1 LIRLGTVTVFDPKT
15 AEALQTKQVKHFIS
29 LITLIAALGGFL
41 FGFDM
46 AVVSGIIEPVRAQYG
61 LSAVEEGLFVSFALL
76 GCIAGV
82 AFSGYLADKIGR
94 KKVLFVAASLFLIS
108 AVGFS
113 LSGTYAIL
121 IVFRILAGVGVG
133 VASNV
138 SPLYISEIAPAEKRG
153 GLVTFYQL
161 AITIGVL
168 AAYMSNMLLQR
179 YAVAHQGD
187 GEGLFH
193 WLFVEQVW
201 RGMFFVSVIPA
212 LLFCI
217 LLTIVPESPRWL
229 AANGRSGEALDILQK
244 MSGEQEGR
252 SELKA
257 IELVAS
263 QKSGGLKDLTYFP
276 FRGLLVMTMVLT
288 ALSQFS
294 GINGVI
300 FYGPTILKS
309 AGIVTG
315 DALLYQVILG
325 IASMLF
331 TLIAIWKV
339 DTWGR
344 RSLYLAGSFGA
355 AVALALTGL
364 CFMYGV
370 NGWGMLLCIILF
382 LLFFAFSLG
391 PLKFV
396 IATEVFP
403 MQIRGRALSI
413 CIMTMWVS
421 DWIVNLLFPMMRD
434 DLGIA
439 NTFFVFSFF
448 CICSYLYARKNLFET
463 KGKRLEEIEQLLTG
477 KVHHD
482 VEN

>member
-1 LIRLGTVTVFDPKT
+1 L
-15 AEALQTKQVKHFIS
+15 ETKQVKHFIS

-61 LSAVEEGLFVSFALL
+61 LSAAEEGLFVSFALV

-82 AFSGYLADKIGR
+82 AFSGYLSDKIGR
-94 KKVLFVAASLFLIS
+94 KKVLFVAAVLFLIS

-113 LSGTYAIL
+113 MSSTYTVL

-138 SPLYISEIAPAEKRG
+138 SPLYISEIAPASKRG

-168 AAYMSNMLLQR
+168 AAYISNLFLQR
-179 YAVAHQGD
+179 YAVANVGT
-187 GEGLFH
+187 GSGLVH

-212 LLFCI
+212 GLFCF

-229 AANGRSGEALDILQK
+229 AKNGRDDEALDVLVKI
-244 MSGEQEGR
+244 SGDEEGR
-252 SELKA
+252 FELEA
-257 IELVAS
+257 IKEVAA
-263 QKSGGLKDLTYFP
+263 QKSGGIRELMKFP
-276 FRGLLVMTMVLT
+276 LRGLLVMTMVLT

-309 AGIVTG
+309 AGIVTS
-315 DALLYQVILG
+315 DALLYQVMLG
-325 IASMLF
+325 TASMLF

-344 RSLYLAGSFGA
+344 RSLYLIGSFWA
-355 AVALALTGL
+355 AVALALTGI
-364 CFMYGV
+364 CFMYNV
-370 NGWGMLLCIILF
+370 NGWGMLLCIMMF

-403 MQIRGRALSI
+403 MHIRGTALSI

-421 DWIVNLLFPMMRD
+421 DWIVNLLFPIMRD
-434 DLGIA
+434 GLGIA

-448 CICSYLYARKNLFET
+448 CVCSFVYAKIKLFET
-463 KGKRLEEIEQLLTG
+463 KGKRLEEIEQLLNSG
-477 KVHHD
+477 SISSEVKV
-482 VEN
+482 

>member
-1 LIRLGTVTVFDPKT
+1 L
-15 AEALQTKQVKHFIS
+15 ETKQVKHFIS

-61 LSAVEEGLFVSFALL
+61 LSAAEEGLFVSFALV

-82 AFSGYLADKIGR
+82 AFSGYLSDKIGR
-94 KKVLFVAASLFLIS
+94 KKVLFVAAVLFLIS

-113 LSGTYAIL
+113 MSSTYTVL

-138 SPLYISEIAPAEKRG
+138 SPLYISEIAPASKRG

-168 AAYMSNMLLQR
+168 AAYISNLFLQR
-179 YAVAHQGD
+179 YAVANVGT
-187 GEGLFH
+187 GSGLVH

-212 LLFCI
+212 GLFCF

-229 AANGRSGEALDILQK
+229 AKNGRDDEALDVLVKI
-244 MSGEQEGR
+244 SGDEEGR
-252 SELKA
+252 FELEA
-257 IELVAS
+257 IKEVAA
-263 QKSGGLKDLTYFP
+263 QKSGGIKELMKFP
-276 FRGLLVMTMVLT
+276 LRGLLVMTMVLT

-309 AGIVTG
+309 AGIVTS
-315 DALLYQVILG
+315 DALLYQVMLG
-325 IASMLF
+325 TASMLF

-344 RSLYLAGSFGA
+344 RSLYLIGSFWA
-355 AVALALTGL
+355 AVALALTGI
-364 CFMYGV
+364 CFMYNV
-370 NGWGMLLCIILF
+370 NGWGMLLCIMMF

-403 MQIRGRALSI
+403 MHIRGTALSI

-421 DWIVNLLFPMMRD
+421 DWIVNLLFPIMRD
-434 DLGIA
+434 GLGIA

-448 CICSYLYARKNLFET
+448 CVCSFVYAKIKLFET
-463 KGKRLEEIEQLLTG
+463 KGKRLEEIEQLLNSG
-477 KVHHD
+477 SISSEVKV
-482 VEN
+482 

>member
-1 LIRLGTVTVFDPKT
+1 
-15 AEALQTKQVKHFIS
+15 LQTKPVKHFIS

-46 AVVSGIIEPVRAQYG
+46 AVVSGIIEPVRAQFG
-61 LSAVEEGLFVSFALL
+61 LSAAEEGLFVSFALL

-82 AFSGYLADKIGR
+82 AFSGYLSDKIGR
-94 KKVLFVAASLFLIS
+94 KKVLFVAASLFLVS
-108 AVGFS
+108 AIGFS
-113 LSGTYAIL
+113 LAGNYAVL
-121 IVFRILAGVGVG
+121 IIFRILAGVGVG

-138 SPLYISEIAPAEKRG
+138 SPLYISEIAPAQKRG

-168 AAYMSNMLLQR
+168 AAYTSNLFLQR
-179 YAVAHQGD
+179 YAFAHAGP
-187 GEGLFH
+187 GSGLVH
-193 WLFVEQVW
+193 WLFVEHVW

-212 LLFCI
+212 TLFCI

-229 AANGRSGEALDILQK
+229 ARNARSTEALDILVK
-244 MSGEQEGR
+244 INGEEGGH
-252 SELKA
+252 SELEA
-257 IELVAS
+257 IREVAA
-263 QKSGGLKDLTYFP
+263 QPSGGLRELMRFP
-276 FRGLLVMTMVLT
+276 LRGLLAMTMILT

-309 AGIVTG
+309 AGIVTS
-315 DALLYQVILG
+315 DALLYQVMLG
-325 IASMLF
+325 TASMLF

-344 RSLYLAGSFGA
+344 RSLYLVGSFWA
-355 AVALALTGL
+355 AVSLALTGF
-364 CFMYGV
+364 CFLYGI

-403 MQIRGRALSI
+403 MHIRGTALSI

-421 DWIVNLLFPMMRD
+421 DWIVNLLFPIMRD
-434 DLGIA
+434 GLGIA

-448 CICSYLYARKNLFET
+448 CICSYVYAKRKLFET
-463 KGKRLEEIEQLLTG
+463 KGKSLEEIEQLLHSG
-477 KVHHD
+477 DIASEVKI
-482 VEN
+482 